1 MKFRYLLPMIVLLF
15 GGNLV
20 GQVLDDRFHS
30 YTEIQVLL
38 DTLSSNPDYSSI
50 FRVDTIGYSQHDH
63 LPILAVKISDNVQQ
77 KEDEPRVLFLG
88 QCHAEEI
95 LGVEAVIKF
104 IDLMLNPAPAM
115 AMHIHTLRTNIETW
129 IIPTHNPEGM
139 EVVFSELDVSYRK
152 NKHDFSPDGPWPNGI
167 FDYDPSIGNDFD
179 GVDLN
184 RNYDFNWMFGENFGE
199 LDPTPYGAHYD
210 YFKGLAPFSE
220 PETRAIRDLAL
231 EHDFMFSIAWHSSRS
246 GNLSEKVFYPWD
258 WDGKTT
264 PDNQEIIA
272 IGETMANLLIN
283 ESGQGNYLPVYGG
296 SRNGKAHDWFYAA
309 TGCFQYLIECG
320 TANLQPDSALIEDT
334 VDRLLPAMLYLM
346 DRLIGYG
353 TDATQIAGFITS
365 ESSPLADARVE
376 ILELSGSVQDP
387 RLTDE
392 FGRFRRIVHP
402 GTYTLVTS
410 KPGFFPD
417 TTIVTSNISSLTN
430 VNIDLHRRPIHN
442 VGFTIAGSSMP
453 VTVVFSSGEVV
464 DTVNMSAGT
473 NYIDL
478 FEDQWQAVFSA
489 DDSSPVLE
497 TCEIA
502 GGATY
507 LVNFYPSLHS
517 WHPDLSDSTEWMDRH
532 GQWCFVVDTL
542 KSQSDW
548 LYPNSITGRDTNYLI
563 SPPLNVSGSNRL
575 TVRIKHRFETEWDQD
590 TIAVRLI
597 DNSGTILAN
606 WQLAEH
612 GWDKTRTDWIGSNSL
627 SGFDTIRVMLR
638 MLVDGTVNY
647 RGWQVFDLKLTAVND
662 PLLMTDAEPEHN
674 RSTVAISNP
683 YPNPSNGMIGIDLSM
698 ISGPV
703 VITVFD
709 LQGRQVYTEKISHN
723 HPQALNWRYN
733 FHNTDRPASS
743 GVYFL
748 RVKTPLQTTVKKCII
763 LKN

>member
-627 SGFDTIRVMLR
+627 AGFDTIRVMLR

-709 LQGRQVYTEKISHN
+709 LLGRQVYTEKISHN